1 MASLNLCLAAK
12 KVLALVLNLK
22 YFGCLPA
29 ACCWHASPDYN
40 FRAFS
45 LSESAAYIIQSTARQ
60 KQSLPITRWTSNN
73 TEAWRES
80 GGIAVEHL
88 FFATLADFLSVATVW
103 FPRSDCLRCTNFFCL
118 KSNILDSSFP
128 FSIERLSQQS
138 EGKRGDHVLQSS
150 CLGFNSISGHKAPT
164 HIYLLAVLERVREA
178 ADCQGQIELIATAST
193 SSAKPWMIFTLL
205 PSCSTWW
212 SANASWY
219 YLNTVSADWFQDL
232 WYAKFN
238 VVVKPVFPTL
248 LDLGRHKVSK
258 SYNSQT
264 GWFPY
269 IFIQSYSE

>member
-118 KSNILDSSFP
+118 KSNILDCMSCIREAKRSKATAAASPCQLKGCRSSQRGREATTSCKVVAWD
-128 FSIERLSQQS
+128 SIQS
-138 EGKRGDHVLQSS
+138 LATKHQHTFTYWLCWSELGKRRTV
-150 CLGFNSISGHKAPT
+150 
-164 HIYLLAVLERVREA
+164 RVR
-178 ADCQGQIELIATAST
+178 
-193 SSAKPWMIFTLL
+193 
-205 PSCSTWW
+205 
-212 SANASWY
+212 
-219 YLNTVSADWFQDL
+219 LNW
-232 WYAKFN
+232 
-238 VVVKPVFPTL
+238 
-248 LDLGRHKVSK
+248 
-258 SYNSQT
+258 
-264 GWFPY
+264 
-269 IFIQSYSE
+269 